1 MNCKNLI
8 PITKGCEDNNL
19 GSIKN
24 AWIADYSSIDTF
36 TLDEDTS
43 GTNPGVV
50 TALTLVP
57 TEEFV
62 HFSFGKNTSSYT
74 EDWQGDI
81 AADVHLW
88 ASAIN
93 IGLRRIEVSKRN
105 AIMVL
110 AEGRRQLVV
119 ITEDNNGEY
128 RIFGLDDGMRL
139 SAMASGTNETRDA
152 GTFYTI
158 TLSGEDKWMAPFVD
172 ETLVETLTT
181 GI

>member
-8 PITKGCEDNNL
+8 SITDNCNDNNL

-24 AWIADYSSIDTF
+24 VWIVDYSSVDSF
-36 TLDEDTS
+36 TLDEDPN
-43 GTNPGVV
+43 GVDPGVV
-50 TALTLVP
+50 TALMAN
-57 TEEFV
+57 EQFV
-62 HFSFGKNTSSYT
+62 HFSFTKNTSSYT

-88 ASAIN
+88 ASTIT

-119 ITEDNNGEY
+119 IVEDNNGEF
-128 RIFGLDDGMRL
+128 RVFGLDDGMRL
-139 SAMASGTNETRDA
+139 TAMTSGTNESRDA

-158 TLSGEDKWMAPFVD
+158 TLSGEDKWMAPSID
-172 ETLVETLTT
+172 KTLVESL
-181 GI
+181 IPL